1 MVMVNIDVP
10 VMGKSYDFQIEEN
23 VPLSDIV
30 YQVRDTICLQ
40 EQCGIWGDG
49 HDLTLWDAERK
60 VRLSLD
66 RTAGEYGIRTG
77 MHLILV

>member
-49 HDLTLWDAERK
+49 HDLTLREA
-60 VRLSLD
+60 RLSLD

-77 MHLILV
+77 MRLILV